1 MKLINLNIWGGK
13 IHDKVLE
20 FIKTKASETDIF
32 CLQEI
37 FKSEKEMII
46 SKGAYSNIKREIEEI
61 NLVDSELKVYFS
73 PKLIVLSETSAMAAL
88 P

>member
-1 MKLINLNIWGGK
+1 
-13 IHDKVLE
+13 V
-20 FIKTKASETDIF
+20 A
-32 CLQEI
+32 
-37 FKSEKEMII
+37 
-46 SKGAYSNIKREIEEI
+46 KREIEEI